1 MTSESMKR
9 FWEQTRSELA
19 EVPLD
24 VSVEPVEPDGLLFEY
39 QVKSVINYRVIM
51 SSFGGKR
58 IRAWFTVPAGEPP
71 PGGWP
76 AVMVVPGYG
85 GVLALP
91 LHLVQYGYA
100 TLALYPR
107 GQGESKHEWELE
119 YGTRLTY
126 NLTDKNHYYYRG
138 AYMDCLR
145 GIDFLS
151 GRSEID
157 KNRIGGWGGS
167 QGGGLTLAT
176 AALDPRLR
184 VAAAAVPWFCNLAVA
199 AEITTFPYSELHDY
213 LAEHPEQRQEVLAT
227 LAYFDTLNLA
237 EAITCPTIVSTALAD
252 EVHPY
257 RTVMPVFEKIPALKS
272 ILVYPD
278 LVHGASSDF
287 TVHAMAWLNRYLR

>member
-1 MTSESMKR
+1 MPSENIKR

-24 VSVEPVEPDGLLFEY
+24 ASVEPVVPDGLLFEY
-39 QVKSVINYRVIM
+39 LVKSVINYRVVM

-71 PGGWP
+71 TGGWP

-107 GQGESKHEWELE
+107 SQGESEHEWELE
-119 YGTRLTY
+119 YGTKLTY

-157 KNRIGGWGGS
+157 KNRIGGWGGEV
-167 QGGGLTLAT
+167 
-176 AALDPRLR
+176 R
-184 VAAAAVPWFCNLAVA
+184 AV
-199 AEITTFPYSELHDY
+199 D
-213 LAEHPEQRQEVLAT
+213 
-227 LAYFDTLNLA
+227 
-237 EAITCPTIVSTALAD
+237 
-252 EVHPY
+252 
-257 RTVMPVFEKIPALKS
+257 
-272 ILVYPD
+272 
-278 LVHGASSDF
+278 
-287 TVHAMAWLNRYLR
+287 

>member
-1 MTSESMKR
+1 MSSEDVKR

-19 EVPLD
+19 KVPLN
-24 VSVEPVEPDGLLFEY
+24 VSVEPVVPDGLLFEY
-39 QVKSVINYRVIM
+39 QVKSVINYRVVM
-51 SSFGGKR
+51 SSFEGKR
-58 IRAWFTVPAGEPP
+58 IRAWLTLPAGEPP
-71 PGGWP
+71 TGGWP

-85 GVLALP
+85 EVLALP
-91 LHLVQYGYA
+91 LHLVKYGYA

-107 GQGESKHEWELE
+107 SQGESRHEWELE
-119 YGTRLTY
+119 YGTKLTY

-151 GRSEID
+151 NRSEIN
-157 KNRIGGWGGS
+157 KNRIGVWGGS
-167 QGGGLTLAT
+167 QGGGLTFAT
-176 AALDPRLR
+176 AALDPRPS
-184 VAAAAVPWFCNLAVA
+184 VAVAAVPWLCNLAVA

-237 EAITCPTIVSTALAD
+237 EAITCPTIVSTALVD

-278 LVHGASSDF
+278 LNHGASSDF
-287 TVHAMAWLNRYLR
+287 TVHAMAWLDRYLR